1 MASSL
6 ASSFFAQWGSMIQ
19 PPKSVQY
26 HTLPGKC
33 PEPWEHRSSSAPTQM
48 PRWDRSSAGGRATF
62 EAAPTAVCLPKVMPP
77 GSAGQA
83 FLSGQV
89 KGKPRAA

>member
-19 PPKSVQY
+19 PPKRVQY
-26 HTLPGKC
+26 HTLPGKYVRN
-33 PEPWEHRSSSAPTQM
+33 PGNTAARARTQM

-62 EAAPTAVCLPKVMPP
+62 EAAPTAVCLPKVMPRP
-77 GSAGQA
+77 ARRS
-83 FLSGQV
+83 
-89 KGKPRAA
+89 